1 MAQSIN
7 EPGPGGLER
16 SCGPSHG
23 DWLRAGPGSDGI
35 ERIEAFFSGHAYD
48 PHRHDTYALGLTL
61 SGVQS
66 FDYRGS
72 RQDSR
77 AGNAIV
83 LHPDEIHNGRA
94 GVESGFRYRMLYLEP
109 RLLRAALGDEARALP
124 FISAAVSSDPRL
136 VRAIARGLRAIDAP
150 LAADEAEDIVLGL
163 AEALLALD
171 PSAARPVGSRHAQ
184 AASERVRR
192 FLDAQRERVVTS
204 GELEAVAGL
213 DRFALA
219 RHFRASFGTSP
230 YNYLVMRRLDR
241 ARAML
246 RSGLEIADVAA
257 ACGFADQSHLTRQF
271 RRAFGVTPGRWRNLH
286 RHPE

>member
-1 MAQSIN
+1 MAQSVG

-35 ERIEAFFSGHAYD
+35 ERIEAFFTGHAYD
-48 PHRHDTYALGLTL
+48 PHRHDTYAMGLTL

-72 RQDSR
+72 RQDSC

-83 LHPDEIHNGRA
+83 LHPDEVHNGRA

-109 RLLRAALGDEARALP
+109 RLLREALGDEVRTLP

-136 VRAIARGLRAIDAP
+136 VRAIARGLRAIEAP
-150 LAADEAEDIVLGL
+150 LAAEEADDIVLGL

-171 PSAARPVGSRHAQ
+171 PSAARPMGSRHAQ

-192 FLDAQRERVVTS
+192 FLDAHAERVVTS

-246 RSGLEIADVAA
+246 RSGLEIADIAA